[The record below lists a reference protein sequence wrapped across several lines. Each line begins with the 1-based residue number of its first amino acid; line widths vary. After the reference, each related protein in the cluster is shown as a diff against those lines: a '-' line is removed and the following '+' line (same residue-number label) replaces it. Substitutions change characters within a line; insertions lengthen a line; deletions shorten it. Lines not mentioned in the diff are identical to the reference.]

1 MRKETDMKVLAI
13 TRNGQ
18 EFIYNAKSAHRVVQN
33 KAKYVLD
40 VLNKY
45 RYLLKDDSEK
55 WFIYDVD
62 EYDKAYA
69 YSAYHRFSVS
79 KTGVVKDT
87 PTYSYYNIWN

>member
-1 MRKETDMKVLAI
+1 MKVLAI
-13 TRNGQ
+13 TRNEQ
-18 EFIYNAKSAHRVVQN
+18 EFIYNAKSAHRVAQN

-79 KTGVVKDT
+79 KNGIVKDT
-87 PTYSYYNIWN
+87 PTYSYCNV

>member
-1 MRKETDMKVLAI
+1 MKVLAI

-18 EFIYNAKSAHRVVQN
+18 EFIYNAKSAHRVAQN

-40 VLNKY
+40 VLNKH

-55 WFIYDVD
+55 WFSYDVD

-69 YSAYHRFSVS
+69 YSAYQRFAVS
-79 KTGVVKDT
+79 KKGIVTDK

>member
-1 MRKETDMKVLAI
+1 MKVLAI
-13 TRNGQ
+13 TRNEQ
-18 EFIYNAKSAHRVVQN
+18 EFIYNAKSAHRVAQN
-33 KAKYVLD
+33 KVKYVLD

-55 WFIYDVD
+55 WFVYDVD

-69 YSAYHRFSVS
+69 YSAYQRFSVS
-79 KTGVVKDT
+79 KTGIVTDK